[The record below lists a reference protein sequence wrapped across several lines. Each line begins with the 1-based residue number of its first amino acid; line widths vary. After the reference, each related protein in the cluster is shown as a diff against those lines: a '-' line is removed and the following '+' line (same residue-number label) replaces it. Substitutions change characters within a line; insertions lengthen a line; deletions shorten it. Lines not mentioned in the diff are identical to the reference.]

1 MYDLFSIYVLRAQPS
16 ISQMW
21 WSVLAPLYRLGKL
34 RFPEKLSGVAEM
46 LVYLMQ
52 DLELTEY
59 LILQFQIN
67 GFVGMF

>member
-1 MYDLFSIYVLRAQPS
+1 MPWELNH

-21 WSVLAPLYRLGKL
+21 WSVLALLYRWGKL
-34 RFPEKLSGVAEM
+34 RFPEELSGIAEM
-46 LVYLMQ
+46 LVYIMQ
-52 DLELTEY
+52 DLELIEY